1 MAEVSQKLRREILE
15 EKRKSRTKKILA
27 LLFVIFFLAAAIA
40 VWRYIA
46 AHTYEGYTITSE
58 LSAAGQLTQYQNN
71 GNSLI
76 MYHNDGA
83 KAISGS
89 GALLWEMSYQ
99 MDHPAADSCGSVTAV
114 ADIGGRD
121 VYVIAENG
129 IPYNYQVLYP
139 IVKHAVA
146 GQGVT
151 AVLLNNGAED
161 YIQLY
166 DINGNLSVDI
176 NTKTK
181 TDGFPIDLVLS
192 EDGKKLVTLYL
203 TFNGDNL
210 ISKVTFYNVGEV
222 GKNHIDNIVGQKMFE
237 NTLAYDIIFLNNE
250 TVCILKE
257 NGVSLY
263 EMKETPR
270 LLSEKDF
277 ETGLYDIICAR
288 DCFVIVTEDAATKQ
302 KTMVR
307 YNEKGKETAVWKTIP
322 DYETLVLAKEE
333 IILFNSQKATIYRN
347 NKSEK
352 FSAEFG
358 KNLEALLPAGGNRYF
373 LIDMGGIQ
381 TIKLSETK
389 EEKE

>member
-1 MAEVSQKLRREILE
+1 MAEVVQKLRREILE
-15 EKRKSRTKKILA
+15 EKRRSRTRRILA
-27 LLFVIFFLAAAIA
+27 LLFVFFLLAVATAIWWY
-40 VWRYIA
+40 VA
-46 AHTYEGYTITSE
+46 AHTYKGYVVTSE
-58 LSAAGQLTQYQNN
+58 FSATGQLPQYQSS

-83 KAISGS
+83 KAISGN
-89 GALLWEMSYQ
+89 GTLLWEMSYQ
-99 MDHPAADSCGSVTAV
+99 MDHPAAASCGNVAAV
-114 ADIGGRD
+114 ADIGGKN

-129 IPYNYQVLYP
+129 MPYNYQVLYP

-151 AVLLNNGAED
+151 AVLLDNGTED

-181 TDGFPIDLVLS
+181 TDGFPIGLALS

-203 TFNGDNL
+203 TFDGDAL
-210 ISKVTFYNVGEV
+210 ISKATFYNVGEV
-222 GKNHIDNIVGQKMFE
+222 GKSHIGNIVGQNLFE

-257 NGVSLY
+257 DGFSLY
-263 EMKETPR
+263 EMKEIPR
-270 LLSEKDF
+270 LLYEKSF

-288 DCFVIVTEDAATKQ
+288 DCFAVVTEDAATKQ

-307 YNEKGKETAVWKTIP
+307 YNEKGKETATWKTIP
-322 DYETLVLAKEE
+322 DYETLVLSKEE

-352 FSAEFG
+352 FSGGFG
-358 KNLEALLPAGGNRYF
+358 KSLEALFPAGGNRYF
-373 LIDMGGIQ
+373 LIDMEGIR

-389 EEKE
+389 EEGK